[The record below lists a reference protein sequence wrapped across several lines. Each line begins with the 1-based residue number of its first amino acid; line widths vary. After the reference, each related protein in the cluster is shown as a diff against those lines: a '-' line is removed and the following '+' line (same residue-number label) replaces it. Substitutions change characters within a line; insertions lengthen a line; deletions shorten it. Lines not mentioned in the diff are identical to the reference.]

1 MSARRHER
9 DTDVIDG
16 PRRDGTTEQR
26 RQATAASLSGVRG
39 QTTLD
44 FAIGISV
51 FLLVMLYIFLFMPGL
66 LQPFVS
72 GPQEETV
79 AANRVADHMATGMLA
94 DPRTPYVL
102 NRTCTIAFFEDTSPS
117 ACTYSGSTVTDR
129 IGVDGRQ
136 HVNVTLRGNVT
147 GSDGADTICW
157 DDSANELVEVGDSG
171 CSTKFTVGPAAAVA
185 GTTVNARRVVTVD
198 TQKLTLIVE
207 MW

>member
-1 MSARRHER
+1 MSARTHEP
-9 DTDVIDG
+9 DADGIDG
-16 PRRDGTTEQR
+16 PRREATIGER
-26 RQATAASLSGVRG
+26 RRDTVARLSGSRG

-44 FAIGISV
+44 LAIGSSV

-94 DPRTPYVL
+94 DPRAPYVL
-102 NRTCTIAFFEDTSPS
+102 NRTCTVAFFEDASPGG
-117 ACTYSGSTVTDR
+117 CTFSGSTVADR

-136 HVNVTLRGNVT
+136 HVNVTVRGNVT

-171 CSTKFTVGPAAAVA
+171 CSTEFTVGPAAAVA
-185 GTTVNARRVVTVD
+185 GTTVNARRVVALENE
-198 TQKLTLIVE
+198 KLTLIVE